1 MEKKKKSPEFWRYAA
16 FLVILFGIFT
26 WLVSG
31 LIRLQLNQSDELL
44 EKAQDTRTKTI
55 ALRGKRGNITTA
67 DSVLMAEDESIFNVT
82 FQKDASA
89 NTKEQYQKY
98 TASILET
105 INIVEKNG
113 GTIDVSFVIRR
124 KPEPKE
130 VEEKDEKGNLVT
142 KIIDPNPEVPVG
154 NWEFHFGSGVSES
167 VLDTRQRQW
176 RSNNYLTNM
185 NKYKTPDQCIEA
197 LKKRYQL
204 ADDIP
209 EETMLKVMAIYS
221 EMQMNIFNSQPIVI
235 AKDVKYKT
243 VIEIETRA
251 MMLPGMSIEI
261 GTKRVYPRHNL
272 ACQIIGY
279 TGAIPSRA
287 TWLDLQAKGY
297 SYNDTIGRDGIEYS
311 MEDWLTQNS
320 SVRKGQRVVE
330 RDQMSRIVREFPEL
344 HVDPQDGNNV
354 KLTLIASYQAEA
366 ERCIRNNVHKVRDLQ
381 EKRLETEK
389 WKEDNKKDLHKRD
402 WAKYP
407 LALAEHGCLI
417 VLDMECRV
425 LALANYPTYDLN
437 ALVAGG
443 DEAMEILGDPRNV
456 LLNYGIHARGTPG
469 SIFKMVTAMGALSE
483 GKLKEGEMITDMGY
497 YTKYNK
503 DLTTAPKCWISKN
516 ARWQHANQTIQDGLE
531 HSCNYFFYELSDR
544 LGEDQLYRY
553 AT

>member
-1 MEKKKKSPEFWRYAA
+1 MEKKNKSPEFWRYAA

-113 GTIDVSFVIRR
+113 GTIDVSFVIRH

-287 TWLDLQAKGY
+287 TWLDL
-297 SYNDTIGRDGIEYS
+297 
-311 MEDWLTQNS
+311 
-320 SVRKGQRVVE
+320 
-330 RDQMSRIVREFPEL
+330 
-344 HVDPQDGNNV
+344 
-354 KLTLIASYQAEA
+354 
-366 ERCIRNNVHKVRDLQ
+366 
-381 EKRLETEK
+381 
-389 WKEDNKKDLHKRD
+389 
-402 WAKYP
+402 
-407 LALAEHGCLI
+407 
-417 VLDMECRV
+417 
-425 LALANYPTYDLN
+425 
-437 ALVAGG
+437 
-443 DEAMEILGDPRNV
+443 
-456 LLNYGIHARGTPG
+456 
-469 SIFKMVTAMGALSE
+469 
-483 GKLKEGEMITDMGY
+483 
-497 YTKYNK
+497 
-503 DLTTAPKCWISKN
+503 
-516 ARWQHANQTIQDGLE
+516 
-531 HSCNYFFYELSDR
+531 
-544 LGEDQLYRY
+544 
-553 AT
+553 